1 MATRKINNI
10 EELENAIAESEIL
23 VKQKHAALKEQFFI
37 TKASLK
43 PANIAKNTVGNL
55 LEQFVGNGSIGNIL
69 VKALGGIT
77 AGAVAGKI
85 ISPSKQ
91 GLSLTAFAAN
101 AAKTWGAALLA
112 NNADKLMAYGTSIIH
127 NLFAKKRKMKMTNNK
142 IYVPKQK
149 CLTTISKAIFKIRLV
164 IPSFAFSIS
173 SILLFHKMIII

>member
-69 VKALGGIT
+69 INALGGIT

-85 ISPSKQ
+85 ISPSKR

-112 NNADKLMAYGTSIIH
+112 NNADKLMAYGTSLIH
-127 NLFAKKRKMKMTNNK
+127 NLFAKKKKNEDDEQKNIRAKTEVFNNN
-142 IYVPKQK
+142 
-149 CLTTISKAIFKIRLV
+149 
-164 IPSFAFSIS
+164 
-173 SILLFHKMIII
+173 

>member
-69 VKALGGIT
+69 VKALGGVT

-127 NLFAKKRKMKMTNNK
+127 NLFAKKENEDDEQK